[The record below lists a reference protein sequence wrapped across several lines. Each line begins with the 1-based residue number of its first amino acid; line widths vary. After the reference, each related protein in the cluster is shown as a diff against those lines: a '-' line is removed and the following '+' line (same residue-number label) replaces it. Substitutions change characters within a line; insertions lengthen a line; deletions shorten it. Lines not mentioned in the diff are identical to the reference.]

1 MKHSKRYAVLLVGLA
16 LLVFSIGCSK
26 KSPVAFSKASKKTST
41 ILMKATPT
49 HNQNALM
56 SIVPVTGGNLD
67 IQSAMINID
76 QFKIEENSG
85 FDVEQQ
91 SDHND
96 GDQGGV
102 DNEAGGNDT
111 NGPDAADIVVTGPF
125 ALDISNGEMLIDS
138 VAVYP
143 GTFRK
148 VDFTFTINT
157 APPFNGKAILLSG
170 VFTPNTG
177 AAIPFTLKSEFN
189 KTIQS
194 KIAGNG
200 ITVTNNATVPVKV
213 IFDLASWFNTLDF
226 SGAQLS
232 NGEIIID
239 STNNAAL
246 LTAFEANLAKYVE
259 VEKESDNS

>member
-1 MKHSKRYAVLLVGLA
+1 MKHSKRYAVILAGLA
-16 LLVFSIGCSK
+16 LLVLSIGCSK
-26 KSPVAFSKASKKTST
+26 TNPTAYSKAAQKTGT
-41 ILMKATPT
+41 VLMKASPT
-49 HNQNALM
+49 HNQNAIM

-91 SDHND
+91 GDHND

-102 DNEAGGNDT
+102 DNEAGGIDT
-111 NGPDAADIVVTGPF
+111 NEQDAADIVVTGPF
-125 ALDISNGEMLIDS
+125 ALDISNGEVLINS

-143 GTFRK
+143 GTFKK
-148 VDFTFTINT
+148 VDFTFKINT

-177 AAIPFTLKSEFN
+177 AAVPFTLKSEFS

-200 ITVTNNATVPVKV
+200 ITVANNSTVPVKV
-213 IFDLASWFNTLDF
+213 IFDLAGWFNTVDF

-232 NGEIIID
+232 NGEIVID
-239 STNNAAL
+239 STNNTAL
-246 LTAFEANLAKYVE
+246 LTAFETNLAQYVE